1 MNRNDCCLHDVVL
14 GLSAAVLC
22 SHPQCL
28 LLIFVSHLWVAVGG
42 RVLISALA
50 VRKSA
55 LCSVFPGKKKK
66 KKVII
71 GMPDPD

>member
-1 MNRNDCCLHDVVL
+1 MALV
-14 GLSAAVLC
+14 LSAAVLC

-28 LLIFVSHLWVAVGG
+28 LSIFVSHLWVADGG
-42 RVLISALA
+42 RVLVPALA

-55 LCSVFPGKKKK
+55 LCSVLPGKEKKK

-71 GMPDPD
+71 GRPDPD